1 MKIPPL
7 KWKVSLNK
15 KQQETL
21 LWKCYYNIDL
31 TKFIATMQ
39 GIRSKN
45 RIGKITNMQENTF
58 IWESLTKLTREG
70 CQHESSR
77 LWRSST
83 WVLLIIL
90 WGQLD
95 YLLDI
100 RPYPI
105 SRPSLAK
112 GPFSAFLRV
121 GLKAYVISAISWVK
135 VLLGACWWLP

>member
-1 MKIPPL
+1 MAWHMKIPPL

-21 LWKCYYNIDL
+21 LWKCYYNIDV

-77 LWRSST
+77 L
-83 WVLLIIL
+83 
-90 WGQLD
+90 
-95 YLLDI
+95 
-100 RPYPI
+100 
-105 SRPSLAK
+105 
-112 GPFSAFLRV
+112 
-121 GLKAYVISAISWVK
+121 
-135 VLLGACWWLP
+135 

>member
-21 LWKCYYNIDL
+21 LWKCYYNIDV

-77 LWRSST
+77 L
-83 WVLLIIL
+83 
-90 WGQLD
+90 
-95 YLLDI
+95 
-100 RPYPI
+100 
-105 SRPSLAK
+105 
-112 GPFSAFLRV
+112 
-121 GLKAYVISAISWVK
+121 
-135 VLLGACWWLP
+135 